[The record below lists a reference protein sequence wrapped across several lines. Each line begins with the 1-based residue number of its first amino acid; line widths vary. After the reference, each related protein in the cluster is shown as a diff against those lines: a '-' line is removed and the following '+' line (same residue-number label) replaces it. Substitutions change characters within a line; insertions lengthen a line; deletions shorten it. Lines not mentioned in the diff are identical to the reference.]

1 MAEEAP
7 AFLPEPRGRDY
18 VLTRNVLL
26 RALGAMYAVAF
37 LILVRQVLPLI
48 GSRGLLPVEP
58 FLRRAS
64 EILGPGTVLR
74 LPSLFWISASDTAL
88 VLGAWLG
95 LLLAL
100 LVVAGIANA
109 PILLGLWALYLSF
122 CHVGQVFYGYG
133 WDSLL
138 CEMGFLAV
146 FLAPPLRPRLP
157 GNDEPPFL
165 VVVLFRWLTFRLM
178 FGAGLIK
185 LRGDPCWTALRCL
198 DFHYETQP
206 NPGPL
211 SALFH
216 FMPRWTHSAGVL
228 MNHVAELVAP
238 FGVFGPRRVRLV
250 AGVVIVAFQA
260 LIILSGNLSFL
271 NWLTIVAALACFDDA
286 ALRRLLPARFR
297 AGSPPLVPPTKRRR
311 ITIAALGVVVGLLS
325 IPPAVNLLS
334 SRQLMNASFEPFDL
348 VNTYG
353 AFGSV
358 SKVRREVVLEG
369 TLDDAFDPRAVY
381 REYEFPCKPTSLTR
395 RPCLVTPYHYR
406 LDWQMWFAGLSNFER
421 EPWIVHLSYLLLSGE
436 PSVKQHFVNDPFP
449 DRPPRF
455 VRARLYRYRFAEPG
469 SGRVWERTLET
480 EYLLPLSLDHPE
492 FRRFL
497 RAYGWL
503 EEGGGRSSR

>member
-1 MAEEAP
+1 MAEAAP
-7 AFLPEPRGRDY
+7 AFLPEPRGRGY

-26 RALGAMYAVAF
+26 RALGLMYAVAF
-37 LILVRQVLPLI
+37 LILVRQGLLLV
-48 GSRGLLPVEP
+48 GARGLLPAEP
-58 FLRRAS
+58 FLRHAS
-64 EILGPGTVLR
+64 DILGMGAPLR
-74 LPSLFWISASDTAL
+74 LPSLFWISSSDAAL
-88 VLGAWLG
+88 TLGAWLG

-109 PILLGLWALYLSF
+109 PVLFALWALYLSF

-138 CEMGFLAV
+138 CEMGFLGV
-146 FLAPPLRPRLP
+146 FLAPPWRPRLP

-165 VVVLFRWLTFRLM
+165 VIVLYRWLTFRLM

-216 FMPRWTHSAGVL
+216 FMPRWTHTAGVL
-228 MNHVAELVAP
+228 ANHLAELVAP
-238 FGVFGPRRVRLV
+238 LGVFGPRRVRLA
-250 AGVVIVAFQA
+250 AGLVIVVFQV

-286 ALRRLLPARFR
+286 ALRRLVPRRFR
-297 AGSPPLVPPTKRRR
+297 GTPSVPALPTRARR
-311 ITIAALGVVVGLLS
+311 ITIAALGAVVGLLS

-334 SRQLMNASFEPFDL
+334 SRQLMNASFEPFGL

-358 SKVRREVVLEG
+358 SRVRREVVLEG
-369 TLDDAFDPRAVY
+369 TLDDPFDPGAVF

-406 LDWQMWFAGLSNFER
+406 LDWQMWFAGLSSFER
-421 EPWIVHLSYLLLSGE
+421 EPWIVHLAYLVLRGE
-436 PSVKQHFVNDPFP
+436 PSVKAHFVNDPFP

-469 SGRVWERTLET
+469 TGRVWDRTFET

-497 RAYGWL
+497 AAYGWL
-503 EEGGGRSSR
+503 DGPRPD